1 MTELTPAAVSRARVL
16 TVPNLLTLLRLLMVP
31 FFVNASIRGLFTMA
45 FILFVTAALT
55 DVIDGTVA
63 RLFNQRSRLG
73 AMLDPAA
80 DKAMMICGFVVY
92 TFHPGVAHRLPEW
105 LSLVVFARDGLII
118 LFACLL
124 YTRIRIT
131 RFPPSYA
138 GKISTLVQAV
148 TLACVIAVNS
158 FLPGLS
164 KVAEALFLVALVATL
179 GSGLDYLRRTAV
191 MLEAGGTGSSVTG

>member
-1 MTELTPAAVSRARVL
+1 MRELTPAAVSRARVL

-73 AMLDPAA
+73 AMLDPVA

-191 MLEAGGTGSSVTG
+191 MLEVGGPGSSVTG